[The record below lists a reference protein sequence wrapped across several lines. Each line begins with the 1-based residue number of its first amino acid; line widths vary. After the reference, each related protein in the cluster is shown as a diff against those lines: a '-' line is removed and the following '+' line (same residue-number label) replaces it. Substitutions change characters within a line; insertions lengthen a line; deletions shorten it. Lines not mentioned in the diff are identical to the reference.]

1 MPVQLSNVGIVYG
14 NSQHQCKIAEL
25 NEIYVWNLNNW
36 SPENGGRCCAFTV
49 PNGTT
54 SIKFEILSGGGPGG
68 SSGGDYDHG
77 CGGQGGN
84 YGVRTLT
91 KSVNGFTDGTV
102 YTVCAA
108 GSSNCSC
115 CCSCNQN
122 CRHGCT
128 SFVNGTG
135 LSNFCAIG
143 GMGGSTSWDM
153 ISQCYNCHIGN
164 VQCNV
169 GNYNAGWIT
178 NVCND
183 PVYGSDMC
191 FRGTSGSYN
200 AQYDCCADHFSVAGS
215 PSGPISA
222 GHGIGGKHMCV
233 GNLACCSAHAA
244 FPGGGG
250 AGHATASVS
259 ACWGS
264 FGAGGLVKITYS

>member
-1 MPVQLSNVGIVYG
+1 MPVQLSNCGIIFANG
-14 NSQHQCKIAEL
+14 QHKCRIEEQG
-25 NEIYVWNLNNW
+25 EIYVWNTNNW
-36 SPENGGRCCAFTV
+36 TPENGGRCCAFTV
-49 PNGTT
+49 PTGTT

-68 SSGGDYDHG
+68 SSGGDFDFG
-77 CGGQGGN
+77 AGGQGGN
-84 YGVRTLT
+84 YGVRTLQ
-91 KSVNGFTDGTV
+91 KSVHGFADGTV

-108 GSSNCSC
+108 GTSNCSC

-153 ISQCYNCHIGN
+153 IANCYNCHIGN
-164 VQCNV
+164 IQCSV
-169 GNYNAGWIT
+169 GNYNAGWV
-178 NVCND
+178 NHVCNT

-191 FRGTSGSYN
+191 FRGTSGSMN
-200 AQYDCCADHFSVAGS
+200 RQYDCCADHFSVAGA

-222 GHGIGGKHMCV
+222 AHGIGGKHMCV

-264 FGAGGLVKITYS
+264 FGAGGLVRITYS

>member
-14 NSQHQCKIAEL
+14 NGQHQCKIAEVV
-25 NEIYVWNLNNW
+25 EVYVFNPHHW
-36 SPENGGRCCAFTV
+36 SPENGGRCCGFTV

-77 CGGQGGN
+77 IGGAGGS
-84 YGVRTLT
+84 YGVRSLT

-108 GSSNCSC
+108 GTSNCSC
-115 CCSCNQN
+115 CCSCNMN

-143 GMGGSTSWDM
+143 GMGGSTNWDM
-153 ISQCYNCHIGN
+153 SSNCYNCFWGN
-164 VQCNV
+164 TQCSL
-169 GNYNAGWIT
+169 GNYNAGWV
-178 NVCND
+178 NHACNT

-191 FRGTSGSYN
+191 FYGTTGSYN
-200 AQYDCCADHFSVAGS
+200 SQYNCCADQFAVQGAPAG
-215 PSGPISA
+215 PFTAP
-222 GHGIGGKHMCV
+222 HGISGKHRCI
-233 GNLACCSAHAA
+233 GNLACCTAHAA

-250 AGHATASVS
+250 AGHATDSS
-259 ACWGS
+259 DACWGS